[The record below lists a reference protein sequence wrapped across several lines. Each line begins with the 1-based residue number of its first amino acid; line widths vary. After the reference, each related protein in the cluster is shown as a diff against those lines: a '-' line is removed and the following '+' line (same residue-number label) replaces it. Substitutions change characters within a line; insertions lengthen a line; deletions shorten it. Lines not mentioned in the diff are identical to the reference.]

1 MIVMGDSGGDGRRR
15 VSRRETATVV
25 ADRIGQQRWQL
36 NWRRDGNT
44 IAMAIAMNAGGGDGR
59 RRWRWRNL
67 DGLRWLQR
75 NGWRDGGVIVM
86 PMGDGREKATQWKM
100 VMVAAQSRWAM
111 ATAVQ
116 WTALYLDKLLSP
128 SKLVDRLNV
137 IPWQHGTHD
146 KVWDTTTITS
156 LRKVEVEEE
165 LEEKVEV

>member
-1 MIVMGDSGGDGRRR
+1 MIVMGDSGGDGRRW
-15 VSRRETATVV
+15 VSRRETATAV
-25 ADRIGQQRWQL
+25 ADRIGQQQWQL

-44 IAMAIAMNAGGGDGR
+44 IAMAITMNAGGGDGR

-75 NGWRDGGVIVM
+75 NGWRDGGAIVM

-116 WTALYLDKLLSP
+116 WTALYLDELLSP

>member
-1 MIVMGDSGGDGRRR
+1 MIVMGDSGGDGRRW
-15 VSRRETATVV
+15 VSQRETATAA
-25 ADRIGQQRWQL
+25 ADRIGQQQWQL

-44 IAMAIAMNAGGGDGR
+44 IAMAITMNAGGGDGR
-59 RRWRWRNL
+59 RRWGWRNL
-67 DGLRWLQR
+67 DGLRSLQR
-75 NGWRDGGVIVM
+75 NGWRDGGAIVM

-116 WTALYLDKLLSP
+116 WTALYLDELLSP

-146 KVWDTTTITS
+146 KVWDRTRITS

-165 LEEKVEV
+165 VEEKVEE